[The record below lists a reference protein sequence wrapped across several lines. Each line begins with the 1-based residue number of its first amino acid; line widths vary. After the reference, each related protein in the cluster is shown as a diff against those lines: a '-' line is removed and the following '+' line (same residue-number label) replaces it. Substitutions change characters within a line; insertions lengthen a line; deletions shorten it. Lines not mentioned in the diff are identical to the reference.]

1 MGCIIT
7 ETGSNANLR
16 GKIRVML
23 LDAKKEDS
31 ADAKIAFIKRRI
43 KEIRDELDITDP
55 ESLEVF
61 ADLVTEMTS
70 KRPNIYK
77 EVFENGGLDPL
88 FVLTAKGDNVET
100 VTEDSYKCFWGVVN
114 SSVSSRFSHRFVY
127 QCGSVEME

>member
-1 MGCIIT
+1 MGCIINRAD
-7 ETGSNANLR
+7 SNANLV
-16 GKIRVML
+16 GKIRTML
-23 LDAKKEDS
+23 LKAKKEDS
-31 ADAKIAFIKRRI
+31 ADAKAAFIKKRI
-43 KEIRDELDITDP
+43 KEIRDELDITDS

-61 ADLVTEMTS
+61 ADLITETAS
-70 KRPNIYK
+70 KMQKVYK

-88 FVLTAKGDNVET
+88 FILTAKGDNVET

>member
-1 MGCIIT
+1 MGCIINRAD
-7 ETGSNANLR
+7 SNANLV
-16 GKIRVML
+16 GKIRIML
-23 LDAKKEDS
+23 LKAKNADS
-31 ADAKIAFIKRRI
+31 ADAKAAFIKRRI

-61 ADLVTEMTS
+61 ADLITETAS
-70 KRPNIYK
+70 KMQKVYK

-88 FVLTAKGDNVET
+88 FILTAKGDNVET

>member
-7 ETGSNANLR
+7 KTGSNANLK
-16 GKIRVML
+16 GKIRAML
-23 LDAKKEDS
+23 MKAKKEDS

-70 KRPNIYK
+70 KSPNIYK

-127 QCGSVEME
+127 QCCSVEME

>member
-7 ETGSNANLR
+7 KTGSNANLR

-77 EVFENGGLDPL
+77 EVFENGGFRPP
-88 FVLTAKGDNVET
+88 FRTYCKG
-100 VTEDSYKCFWGVVN
+100 
-114 SSVSSRFSHRFVY
+114 R
-127 QCGSVEME
+127 

>member
-1 MGCIIT
+1 MGCIINRAD
-7 ETGSNANLR
+7 SNANLV
-16 GKIRVML
+16 GKIRTMML
-23 LDAKKEDS
+23 KAKKEDS
-31 ADAKIAFIKRRI
+31 ADAKAAFIKKRI

-61 ADLVTEMTS
+61 ADLITEIAS
-70 KRPNIYK
+70 KRQGLYK

-88 FVLTAKGDNVET
+88 FILTAKGDNVET

>member
-1 MGCIIT
+1 MGCIINR
-7 ETGSNANLR
+7 TGSNSSLKM
-16 GKIRVML
+16 KIRTML
-23 LDAKKEDS
+23 LNAKKEDS
-31 ADAKIAFIKRRI
+31 ADAKIAFIKRKI

-114 SSVSSRFSHRFVY
+114 SSVSSCFSHRFVY

>member
-1 MGCIIT
+1 MGCIINR
-7 ETGSNANLR
+7 TGSNSSLKM
-16 GKIRVML
+16 KIRTML
-23 LDAKKEDS
+23 LNAKKEDS

-61 ADLVTEMTS
+61 ANLITEVAS
-70 KRPNIYK
+70 QKPKIYK

-127 QCGSVEME
+127 QCGSVEMK

>member
-7 ETGSNANLR
+7 KTGSNANLR
-16 GKIRVML
+16 MKIRAML

-70 KRPNIYK
+70 KRPNIFK
-77 EVFENGGLDPL
+77 EVFEKGGLDPL
-88 FVLTAKGDNVET
+88 FILTAKGDNVET

>member
-7 ETGSNANLR
+7 KTGSNANLR
-16 GKIRVML
+16 GEIRIML
-23 LDAKKEDS
+23 MKAKKEDS

-61 ADLVTEMTS
+61 ADLITEVAS
-70 KRPNIYK
+70 QKPKIYK
-77 EVFENGGLDPL
+77 EVFEKGGLDPL

-100 VTEDSYKCFWGVVN
+100 VTEDSYKCFCGVVN

>member
-1 MGCIIT
+1 M
-7 ETGSNANLR
+7 
-16 GKIRVML
+16 ML
-23 LDAKKEDS
+23 KAKKEDS
-31 ADAKIAFIKRRI
+31 VDAKAAFIKKRI
-43 KEIRDELDITDP
+43 KEIRDELDITDS

-61 ADLVTEMTS
+61 ADLITEAAS
-70 KRPNIYK
+70 KIQKVYK

-88 FVLTAKGDNVET
+88 FILTAKGDNVET

>member
-7 ETGSNANLR
+7 KTGSNANLR

-61 ADLVTEMTS
+61 ADLVTEMTL

-77 EVFENGGLDPL
+77 EVFEKGGLDPL
-88 FVLTAKGDNVET
+88 FILTAKGDNVET

>member
-61 ADLVTEMTS
+61 ADLVTEVAS
-70 KRPNIYK
+70 QKPKIYK
-77 EVFENGGLDPL
+77 EVFENG
-88 FVLTAKGDNVET
+88 V
-100 VTEDSYKCFWGVVN
+100 
-114 SSVSSRFSHRFVY
+114 
-127 QCGSVEME
+127 

>member
-7 ETGSNANLR
+7 KTGSNANLR

-23 LDAKKEDS
+23 LDAKTEDS
-31 ADAKIAFIKRRI
+31 ADAKIAFIKRWI

-70 KRPNIYK
+70 KRPNIFK
-77 EVFENGGLDPL
+77 EVFEKGGLDPL

>member
-61 ADLVTEMTS
+61 ADLVTEVAS
-70 KRPNIYK
+70 QKPKIYK
-77 EVFENGGLDPL
+77 EVFEKGGLDPL

-100 VTEDSYKCFWGVVN
+100 VTEDSYKCFLGVVN

-127 QCGSVEME
+127 QCGSVEMK

>member
-7 ETGSNANLR
+7 KTGSNANLR

-23 LDAKKEDS
+23 LDAKTEDS
-31 ADAKIAFIKRRI
+31 ADAKIAFIKRWI
-43 KEIRDELDITDP
+43 KEIREELDITDP

-70 KRPNIYK
+70 KRPNIFE
-77 EVFENGGLDPL
+77 EVFEKGGLDPL

>member
-1 MGCIIT
+1 MGCIINRT
-7 ETGSNANLR
+7 CSNSSLKM
-16 GKIRVML
+16 KIRTML
-23 LDAKKEDS
+23 LNAKKEDS

-114 SSVSSRFSHRFVY
+114 SSVSSCFSHRFVY

>member
-1 MGCIIT
+1 MGCIINR
-7 ETGSNANLR
+7 TGSNSSLKM
-16 GKIRVML
+16 KIRTML
-23 LDAKKEDS
+23 LNAKKEDS

-88 FVLTAKGDNVET
+88 FVLTAKGDNVEM

-114 SSVSSRFSHRFVY
+114 SSVSSCFSHRFVY